1 MPTYTAPVRD
11 MEFVLNDV
19 LKVQSAGIQGYEEL
33 EAEFISAILNEA
45 GKITSEVLAPL
56 NAKSDNRA
64 AAFDDLSAL
73 IKAVANEVKPG
84 DHILVMSNGG
94 FGGIHQKIVNKL
106 KNN

>member
-56 NAKSDNRA
+56 NAVGDKEGCHFENGPIWSERDSKDNPMNPKMSLWIA
-64 AAFDDLSAL
+64 GF
-73 IKAVANEVKPG
+73 KQFVA
-84 DHILVMSNGG
+84 M
-94 FGGIHQKIVNKL
+94 
-106 KNN
+106 